1 MTKEIEEAIDEFLKP
16 TFFESVIYVGE
27 KIFVTVIAGMLF
39 IGFPL
44 WVVLDVG
51 SKAFCRIYECPINRT
66 SDTP

>member
-1 MTKEIEEAIDEFLKP
+1 MTNKSDDMAVPETALAS
-16 TFFESVIYVGE
+16 TCE
-27 KIFVTVIAGMLF
+27 KIFATVVAVMLF

-66 SDTP
+66 VENN